1 MHFYHKY
8 LEQILALKSV
18 SKSEVFLKYFNKLL
32 VGFKSSQEYTVY
44 KLVLNGKKCILNK
57 SPL

>member
-32 VGFKSSQEYTVY
+32 VGFKSSQEYIVY
-44 KLVLNGKKCILNK
+44 KLVLNGKKMYFE
-57 SPL
+57 